1 LNKCMKVP
9 LFLIF
14 MCWVLSAVSGCVVP
28 DGGEHSSVS
37 VEDIEV
43 KSLSEEY
50 STPVSGETGN
60 VLNVTAYIIN
70 SNKADSS
77 ALLIRFKLGETDSA
91 EPYSDRELATKNVEL
106 DYIKG
111 RSMLLQSVQ
120 ATVPGPGTYDIE
132 VSVFE
137 EGKVP
142 STALGTT
149 FVVGEEGEV
158 ILNWW

>member
-14 MCWVLSAVSGCVVP
+14 MCWVLSAVSGCVAP
-28 DGGEHSSVS
+28 DGGERSCVS

-43 KSLSEEY
+43 KSLYDEY

-70 SNKADSS
+70 ADKADSS

-91 EPYSDRELATKNVEL
+91 EPSSFRELATKNVEL

-111 RSMLLQSVQ
+111 RSMLYQSVQ
-120 ATVPGPGTYDIE
+120 IAVPGPGTYDVE

-137 EGKVP
+137 EGKDP
-142 STALGTT
+142 STALGMV
-149 FVVGEEGEV
+149 FFVGEEGEV
-158 ILNWW
+158 

>member
-1 LNKCMKVP
+1 MKVA

-14 MCWVLSAVSGCVVP
+14 MCWILSAISGCAAP
-28 DGGEHSSVS
+28 GEGEKSSVS
-37 VEDIEV
+37 VENIEV

-50 STPVSGETGN
+50 SIPVNREKGT
-60 VLNVTAYIIN
+60 VLNVTADIIN
-70 SNKADSS
+70 ADKTDSS
-77 ALLIRFKLGETDSA
+77 TLLVQFQLDEVFT

-111 RSMLLQSVQ
+111 RSMLRQSVQ
-120 ATVPGPGTYDIE
+120 VTVPGPGTYDIE

>member
-37 VEDIEV
+37 VEDIKV

-50 STPVSGETGN
+50 STPVSGEMGN

-70 SNKADSS
+70 ADKADSS
-77 ALLIRFKLGETDSA
+77 ALLIRFKLEETDSA
-91 EPYSDRELATKNVEL
+91 EPPSSRELATKNVEL

-111 RSMLLQSVQ
+111 RSMVQQSVQ
-120 ATVPGPGTYDIE
+120 IDVPGPGTYDIE
-132 VSVFE
+132 VSVSE
-137 EGKVP
+137 EGKYP
-142 STALGTT
+142 SPGLGMV
-149 FVVGEEGEV
+149 FFVGEEGEV
-158 ILNWW
+158 GTF